1 MSEYLS
7 DNQRR
12 KEALK
17 GLILDLH
24 QGGDM
29 EEIKAQFGRL
39 ISDVSAIEIA
49 RLEQELIEEGLPAEE
64 IKALCDV
71 HVSVFQAA
79 LDGETLPEMTPGH
92 PVHTFKSENFAAG
105 ELLKL
110 LEEAVAQ
117 LDGEE
122 SERALTRARSFANQL
137 ADVNTIYL
145 RKENLL
151 FPILE
156 THGVTGPSSVM
167 WAIHDDIRRQGKVL
181 REALEAGEIEKA
193 RETLEPLATAIKQ
206 MFYKEE
212 HILYPTSLKMLT
224 DEEWLIIRDG
234 SDDVGYCL
242 IRPGDLWHPEA
253 EKRLAETALSETT
266 LVEGQLAL
274 DTGKLSPELV
284 NLLLTHLPIDV
295 TYVDEND
302 TVRYYSQGPERIF
315 TRTPAIIGRQVRNCH
330 PPASVHVVER
340 LLDDFR
346 TGARDSAEF
355 WIQMAGKFIH
365 IRYFAVRDADGEYR
379 GTIEVTQDITAI
391 RALDGERRL
400 LDDA

>member
-315 TRTPAIIGRQVRNCH
+315 TRTPAIIV
-330 PPASVHVVER
+330 
-340 LLDDFR
+340 
-346 TGARDSAEF
+346 AR
-355 WIQMAGKFIH
+355 
-365 IRYFAVRDADGEYR
+365 
-379 GTIEVTQDITAI
+379 
-391 RALDGERRL
+391 
-400 LDDA
+400 